1 MELSNIE
8 RAALEKKMEN
18 PEAYVKC
25 PRCGSLIEYKKYDSA
40 ILVKCPTEGCIKETL
55 RGI

>member
-18 PEAYVKC
+18 PKACVKC
-25 PRCGSLIEYKKYDSA
+25 PRCGSNIEYKKFDSA
-40 ILVKCPTEGCIKETL
+40 IQVKCPTKGCIMKTL